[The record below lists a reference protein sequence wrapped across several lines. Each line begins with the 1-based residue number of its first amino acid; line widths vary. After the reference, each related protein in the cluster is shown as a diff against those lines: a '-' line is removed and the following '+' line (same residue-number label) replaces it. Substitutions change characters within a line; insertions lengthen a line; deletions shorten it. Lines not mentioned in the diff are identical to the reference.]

1 MSRLC
6 VNCKHYLYLNSSCLL
21 AKKQS
26 IELNSGKLI
35 NTPLVDSP
43 MSYVSTL
50 SKAQRQNAE
59 AISSSSYDNNSTTRS
74 SNDKSKNNQKINTI
88 QHTLVKHNNLFDEQ
102 IHILDEQIST
112 MKEIDAQQNP
122 EIKAVLNRRLELLQL
137 QEKKLAAGSK
147 K

>member
-1 MSRLC
+1 
-6 VNCKHYLYLNSSCLL
+6 
-21 AKKQS
+21 
-26 IELNSGKLI
+26 
-35 NTPLVDSP
+35 
-43 MSYVSTL
+43 L